1 MRDCDDELW
10 DDLDREDDDCE
21 DEDDESDEDE
31 NEDDDE
37 FDAIPIELYD
47 AVVFDRGPR
56 DPKEAEELFQE
67 CISAVTYSPRETTS
81 IRDLYEMS
89 TLDDEV
95 YPLAAAVYLGSIKD
109 PRAVEPL
116 ISMLSAD
123 LYECVAAAAW
133 ALGEIGDGRA
143 VGPLKE
149 ALDHDGFDS
158 WWECGISLSEG
169 VYDDKLARLLD
180 TIQGT
185 IFGCGSDVS
194 PIVTALKKIEVKKGS
209 AECCFNKRNT
219 KESK

>member
-10 DDLDREDDDCE
+10 DDQDREDDDCE
-21 DEDDESDEDE
+21 DEDDEFDEDE

-37 FDAIPIELYD
+37 FDEDEEDEDEFDAIPIELYN
-47 AVVFDRGPR
+47 AVVLDEVPW

-67 CISAVTYSPRETTS
+67 CISAVTYSPRETTRA
-81 IRDLYEMS
+81 RDLYEMP

-95 YPLAAAVYLGSIKD
+95 YPLAAAVYLGSTRD

-133 ALGEIGDGRA
+133 ALGAIGDERA

-149 ALDHDGFDS
+149 ALENDGFDTL
-158 WWECGISLSEG
+158 WECGLPLSEG
-169 VYDDKLARLLD
+169 MYDDKQVGLFD
-180 TIQGT
+180 TIQDT
-185 IFGCGSDVS
+185 IFGYGSDVS
-194 PIVTALKKIEVKKGS
+194 PIVTALKEIEAKKGS
-209 AECCFNKRNT
+209 ANR
-219 KESK
+219 

>member
-10 DDLDREDDDCE
+10 DDQDREDDDCE
-21 DEDDESDEDE
+21 DEDEEFDEDE

-37 FDAIPIELYD
+37 FDEDEDDEDEFDAISIELYD

-67 CISAVTYSPRETTS
+67 CISAVTYSPRDTARV
-81 IRDLYEMS
+81 RDLYEMS
-89 TLDDEV
+89 TLEDEV

-133 ALGEIGDGRA
+133 ALGEIGDERA

-149 ALDHDGFDS
+149 ALESDGFETL
-158 WWECGISLSEG
+158 WECGLPLSEG
-169 VYDDKLARLLD
+169 MYDDKQARLFDAIGD
-180 TIQGT
+180 TI
-185 IFGCGSDVS
+185 FESDVS
-194 PIVTALKKIEVKKGS
+194 PIVTALKAIEAKKGS
-209 AECCFNKRNT
+209 ADR
-219 KESK
+219 